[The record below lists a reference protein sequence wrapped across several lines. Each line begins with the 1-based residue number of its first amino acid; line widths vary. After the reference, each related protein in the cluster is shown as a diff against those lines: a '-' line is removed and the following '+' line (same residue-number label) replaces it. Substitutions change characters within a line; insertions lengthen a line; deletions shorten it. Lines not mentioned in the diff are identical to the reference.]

1 MFQIFA
7 REEFTILWKEYN
19 TLYVLMNFALC
30 PLYWGVITFKTS
42 AELRKDCAEKQRYW
56 PYLLLCSSQTFPK
69 TSQTTLAFQSR
80 DPTSPNTTDTEQPLS
95 TNPRLPHH
103 PSPSL
108 IIRVLIFFSVFM
120 YSQFKSFEIWWKGS
134 VYHIQKYDQHQKVT
148 YPSIFSTLFWYFY
161 IISCALSVMIL
172 NENTLKT
179 SR

>member
-1 MFQIFA
+1 MLIVLLGKSLRFCGRI
-7 REEFTILWKEYN
+7 
-19 TLYVLMNFALC
+19 TLYWWIS
-30 PLYWGVITFKTS
+30 LYWGVIAYRYLQSWGKIAQKNSVTDHTYFCLAHKPF
-42 AELRKDCAEKQRYW
+42 QRPVRLPW
-56 PYLLLCSSQTFPK
+56 HSSRRTLQARTLQILK
-69 TSQTTLAFQSR
+69 NHSQ
-80 DPTSPNTTDTEQPLS
+80 PT
-95 TNPRLPHH
+95 PRLPHH
-103 PSPSL
+103 PSPYL

-120 YSQFKSFEIWWKGS
+120 YSQFKSFEIWRKGS